1 VRASDGDRGR
11 GLTATG
17 STLDT
22 RHSTLEQMPD
32 TDKTA
37 ADNRSRQLNPQDPAY
52 HSSRGHTAPAQA
64 AAKAAQA
71 NQEKRA
77 AANK

>member
-1 VRASDGDRGR
+1 MPDTDK
-11 GLTATG
+11 TAA
-17 STLDT
+17 
-22 RHSTLEQMPD
+22 D

-37 ADNRSRQLNPQDPAY
+37 ADNRSRQINPQDPAY